1 MAHDLAGLTAA
12 MLEAATRAGADAADA
27 VAVAGS
33 STSVEVRGGRL
44 EHPERADGVD
54 LGLRVLIGRRQ
65 ACVSAPDTSARTIAE
80 MAARA
85 VAMAR
90 EAPEDPT
97 AGLADPAD
105 LGHLRISRIVIAET
119 AAS

>member
-44 EHPERADGVD
+44 EHAERADGID

-65 ACVSAPDTSARTIAE
+65 ACVSASDISPSTLARLAE
-80 MAARA
+80 RA
-85 VAMAR
+85 VA
-90 EAPEDPT
+90 
-97 AGLADPAD
+97 LS
-105 LGHLRISRIVIAET
+105 LIHI
-119 AAS
+119 